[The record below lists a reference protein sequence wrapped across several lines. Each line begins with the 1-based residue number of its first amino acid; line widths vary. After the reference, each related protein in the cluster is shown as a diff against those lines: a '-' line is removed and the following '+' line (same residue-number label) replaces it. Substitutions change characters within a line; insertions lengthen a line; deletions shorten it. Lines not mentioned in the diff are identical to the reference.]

1 MGRSFILFSPI
12 SSKQDQFKENDNLL
26 IQDLRVHNLD
36 LDKYVEISEGPIKT
50 MIIDGKS
57 IESKRT
63 IAKTTKH

>member
-1 MGRSFILFSPI
+1 
-12 SSKQDQFKENDNLL
+12 L

-63 IAKTTKH
+63 IAKPTKH